1 MLSSHTH
8 HPAVRRN
15 AAGRL
20 THLAPRQ
27 PRLGCELGVT
37 FNTNISPGP
46 GAHCTTWMHLA
57 TLHPT
62 HHLAVWPLHLFLPQ
76 ANIFVSIT
84 LGLSVG
90 GPPCDRRGFSDEP
103 EPFSNCRA
111 IFLGSFDLTW
121 ILESWPS
128 WSTTHLISFKVLGR
142 KVQGLLKIEFEVTE
156 GLTFFSDLDFF
167 LCLDFFSSFPFLCPF
182 VLS

>member
-27 PRLGCELGVT
+27 PRLSSELGVT
-37 FNTNISPGP
+37 FNTNISPG
-46 GAHCTTWMHLA
+46 ARCTTWMHLA

-128 WSTTHLISFKVLGR
+128 WSTTHLISLKVWGR
-142 KVQGLLKIEFEVTE
+142 KVQGLLKIELEKLQRDLHFSQI
-156 GLTFFSDLDFF
+156 LTFSYAWT
-167 LCLDFFSSFPFLCPF
+167 SSHPFHFCFRLF
-182 VLS
+182 